1 MAMRPIIDCAME
13 ALRLPPAWRNRNGG
27 KWEEGRWVSFPLS
40 FARCCR
46 LRLWRR
52 RVNPA
57 IDCPAILLT
66 ARDAPTSRRKD
77 KNSRKATPARSRP
90 RRAVH
95 LRKARKGNHPPAC
108 RQLPKDPPRQSLIL
122 LRSGVDQRVV
132 PASGGSNQCL
142 EGGEEWEGGAEDP
155 EPLVEPVRV
164 EPMLRTGDLDAR
176 AVMFAGEVGRPGDK
190 LFADTLPAMMRRD
203 DKAGDS
209 ANR

>member
-66 ARDAPTSRRKD
+66 ARDAPTSRRKA
-77 KNSRKATPARSRP
+77 KTSRKATPARSRP

-108 RQLPKDPPRQSLIL
+108 RQLPKDPPRQSLIR
-122 LRSGVDQRVV
+122 LRRGVDQRFV
-132 PASGGSNQCL
+132 PASSCSKPCL
-142 EGGEEWEGGAEDP
+142 EGAEESERGAGGTDRM
-155 EPLVEPVRV
+155 VQ
-164 EPMLRTGDLDAR
+164 
-176 AVMFAGEVGRPGDK
+176 
-190 LFADTLPAMMRRD
+190 ADEI
-203 DKAGDS
+203 
-209 ANR
+209 